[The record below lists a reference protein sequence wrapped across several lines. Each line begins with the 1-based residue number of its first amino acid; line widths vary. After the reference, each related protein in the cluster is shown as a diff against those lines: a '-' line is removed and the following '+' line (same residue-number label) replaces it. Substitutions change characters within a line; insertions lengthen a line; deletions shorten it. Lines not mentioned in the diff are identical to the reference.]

1 MRLWHQSL
9 IPYLDRQ
16 HLLGQHRECCALR
29 GKGWG
34 RKHATVDYVFKYSKI
49 PLICYHQL
57 VIQEMEKRGYNV
69 DARWKSV
76 AYNGKRV
83 GWDYTHFMH
92 TESIVHKFLY
102 EHIPHHNAFVEHNT
116 EYLIEC
122 IDLLKQRNA
131 PMDFNKL
138 EKELGVNE
146 TW

>member
-1 MRLWHQSL
+1 MRLWHQAL
-9 IPYLDRQ
+9 IPYLDSQ

-29 GKGWG
+29 GLGWK

-69 DARWKSV
+69 DSRWKSS

-83 GWDYTHFMH
+83 GWNYIHFMNN
-92 TESIVHKFLY
+92 EYIVHKFLY
-102 EHIPHHNAFVEHNT
+102 EHVPHHNAFLEHNN

-131 PMDFNKL
+131 QMDFDKI
-138 EKELGVNE
+138 EKDLGVNE
-146 TW
+146 TR